1 MSNIRL
7 KRTISSALWS
17 AYADALGFPT
27 ELATEKAVKQRL
39 GQSRA
44 TRTEQWRRQ
53 IGGRFGAMVTLP
65 AGAYSDDTQLRLA
78 TSRAIR
84 GNGYF
89 DVESFAKIELPVWQA
104 YSLGAGR
111 GSKAAATALCN
122 RSNTWFSNFFNGYTN
137 GGGNGA
143 AMRIQPHVW
152 AAEELGDVNAY
163 LPDVIRNAVCTHGHM
178 RGIAGAV
185 IHAVSLAH
193 AMREARPLSPGQWPE
208 LVAYVRAIPNH
219 IAQDSDLSTFW
230 LPTWEQKSGI
240 SLKDAIEQVAQEW
253 EITSKNAISALNS
266 GLHSTIREQ
275 YEGIVKSENGLN
287 PKERGSG
294 LKCALFAN
302 VAAWLCTSS
311 GAQEI
316 INIVANLLESDTD
329 TIATMA
335 GALIGATYPEST
347 FLGPIQDEEYI
358 RAEAGRLYDVSRGAK
373 ATSFAYPDIL
383 YWQAPR
389 VAVDVL
395 KFDGGQ
401 LYFEAL
407 GEVTPIGPPHI
418 GLQKNTSWQWLKLE
432 TGQTILSK
440 FRTQIAFGEA
450 LERLNSS
457 YDVTPSLSESKNV
470 RIKNLDLFGEEDAPI
485 DSKLGSV
492 AVESESDSPTTISS
506 KREDGKLDESMQRKL
521 ESNPETVADSFSPPN
536 DNWILHYEPAVP
548 MGMDILTSEAIKNF
562 DPLLIG
568 QHLLYLAERP
578 NGIELSAV
586 YAGIIAKAKIARVN
600 REKQRQVQPNEDI
613 NVYEKNSE

>member
-17 AYADALGFPT
+17 AYSDALGFPT

-44 TRTEQWRRQ
+44 TRTEQWKRQ
-53 IGGRFGAMVTLP
+53 VGGRFGAMVTLP

-89 DVESFAKIELPVWQA
+89 DIESFAKIELPVWQA

-122 RSNTWFSNFFNGYTN
+122 RSNTWFSNFFNGYTD

-143 AMRIQPHVW
+143 AMRIQPHIW
-152 AAEELGDVNAY
+152 AAEELDNVNAY

-178 RGIAGAV
+178 RGVAGAV
-185 IHAVSLAH
+185 IHAISLAH
-193 AMREARPLSPGQWPE
+193 AMNEARPLSPERWPK
-208 LVAYVRAIPNH
+208 LAAYIRAIPDH
-219 IAQDSDLSTFW
+219 VSQDSDLSTFW
-230 LPTWEQKSGI
+230 LPTWEQKSGK
-240 SLKDAIEQVAQEW
+240 SLKDAIELVAQEW
-253 EITSKNAISALNS
+253 EETSKNAISALS
-266 GLHSTIREQ
+266 SSQYSTTREQ
-275 YEGIVKSENGLN
+275 YESIVKSENGLD

-302 VAAWLCTSS
+302 VAAWLCSS
-311 GAQEI
+311 TGAQEI
-316 INIVANLLESDTD
+316 INIVVNLLESDTD

-335 GALIGATYPEST
+335 GALIGATYPESI
-347 FLGPIQDEEYI
+347 FLGPIQDETYI
-358 RAEAGRLYDVSRGAK
+358 RAEAERLYDVSRGAK
-373 ATSFAYPDIL
+373 ANSFAYPDIL

-389 VAVDVL
+389 VAVDIL
-395 KFDGGQ
+395 KSDNGQ

-407 GEVTPIGPPHI
+407 GEAAPIGPSYT
-418 GLQKNTSWQWLKLE
+418 GLQKNTSWRWLKLV

-440 FRTQIAFGEA
+440 FRTQSVADA
-450 LERLNSS
+450 LEQDTSSSLN
-457 YDVTPSLSESKNV
+457 ESKDT
-470 RIKNLDLFGEEDAPI
+470 RTKNLDLFGLENSSMVGQIEDPVVVPKA
-485 DSKLGSV
+485 
-492 AVESESDSPTTISS
+492 DSPTITPS
-506 KREDGKLDESMQRKL
+506 KRAGRKLDEIPLPPLLPEL
-521 ESNPETVADSFSPPN
+521 ENSPETVTDSYIPPN
-536 DNWILHYEPAVP
+536 DDWILHYEPSVP
-548 MGMDILTSEAIKNF
+548 RGMDILTSEAIKNF

-586 YAGIIAKAKIARVN
+586 YAGIIAKAKVARLN
-600 REKQRQVQPNEDI
+600 REKQRQVQPRDDKNT
-613 NVYEKNSE
+613 YEKSSE